1 MTKSQIQKIAKA
13 NGLDIS
19 LVSIRKNSHTIQFDM
34 TDLPDDLVKRNLE
47 NFWERTG
54 NIPEVERIIKKYN
67 RQVKKLVKALEAEGE
82 TVWGM
87 LCGDGTWHYELGAMS
102 YSTELALAN
111 ID

>member
-34 TDLPDDLVKRNLE
+34 TDLPADLVKRNLE
-47 NFWERTG
+47 NFCESTQ

-67 RQVKKLVKALEAEGE
+67 RQVKKLVKVLKAEGE
-82 TVWGM
+82 TGWGM
-87 LCGDGTWHYELGAMS
+87 LYGDGTWHYELGAMS
-102 YSTELALAN
+102 YSTKLALAN